1 MTRKE
6 ADEILSYVA
15 QNIISPLAFDK
26 TPAKEVWLRLS
37 GDDFNKLCKFVR
49 GMIDDNQKGA

>member
-1 MTRKE
+1 MTRQE

-49 GMIDDNQKGA
+49 NMIEDN

>member
-1 MTRKE
+1 MTQYE

-15 QNIISPLAFDK
+15 QNLISPLAFDP

-37 GDDFNKLCKFVR
+37 GKDFSKLCSFVQTFVKKE
-49 GMIDDNQKGA
+49 NQK

>member
-6 ADEILSYVA
+6 AEDILCYVA
-15 QNIISPLAFDK
+15 QKIISPLAFDK

-37 GDDFNKLCKFVR
+37 GDDFNKLCKFVF
-49 GMIDDNQKGA
+49 DKVEDK

>member
-1 MTRKE
+1 MTQYE

-15 QNIISPLAFDK
+15 QNLISPLAFDS

-37 GDDFNKLCKFVR
+37 GEDFNGLCAFVQTFVEKE
-49 GMIDDNQKGA
+49 NQK

>member
-1 MTRKE
+1 MTKKE
-6 ADEILSYVA
+6 AEDILCYVA

-49 GMIDDNQKGA
+49 DMIEDNKVDG